1 MLDEAKGLQHAQ
13 GAKSLSTA
21 AVDESNKELG
31 SPLAAETLAEYGFRH
46 DHLYSQHVK
55 TKK

>member
-13 GAKSLSTA
+13 GAKSLSSA